1 MSASREKNKR
11 KEQAAAPAAANESKK
26 GMSKGLKTTLIVVC
40 AVLIVCIVV
49 FFYMLTSGFFASH
62 ATAATIGTHKLT
74 PATVNYFYRGAYN
87 AMQNQYGD
95 MMSYI
100 LDTETPLDE
109 QVYDEESGK
118 TWSDY
123 FMEQGLASAAAEYAI
138 YDEAVANGHTLSDD
152 ELASI
157 ESQISTLEL
166 YASYYGVN
174 LDTYIASMYGSGC
187 NEKTFREYMN
197 IVMLADSYSNAV
209 NESFTYTADELAA
222 EYAANT
228 NTYDTVTY
236 RQFLVSDSLFE
247 HEHTEDET
255 EAEIEEEALSE
266 EELTALKE
274 EMASTMAAETSGDET
289 AFINLAYENCLDSA
303 KESYADESYTLK
315 ADQFYSS
322 LGTTVADWL
331 FDAARAEGDT
341 TYLVDESSGVYY
353 VLYFVSRDTNENLL
367 PNVRHILISVSDTT
381 DETAMEE
388 ARAEANEIL
397 DSFNAGG
404 KTSESFA
411 ALAAEHSDDN
421 ADEGGLYEAV
431 LPGQMVTAFNDWLF
445 DDARQLGDTGIVE
458 TEYGVHVMY
467 YDSYSDVVY
476 RDALVENALREADT
490 TAWYNDLTG
499 INDDTEKYTLVPFGM
514 KFVTK

>member
-26 GMSKGLKTTLIVVC
+26 GMSKGLKTTLIAVC

-62 ATAATIGTHKLT
+62 VTAATVGTHKLS
-74 PATVNYFYRGAYN
+74 PVTVNYFYRGAYN

-95 MMSYI
+95 MMSYL

-118 TWSDY
+118 TWADY

-138 YDEAVANGHTLSDD
+138 YDEAVANGHTLSEE

-157 ESQISTLEL
+157 DSQISTLEL

-174 LDTYIASMYGSGC
+174 LDTYIASMYGTGC

-197 IVMLADSYSNAV
+197 VVMLADSYSNAV
-209 NESFTYTADELAA
+209 NQGFTYTADELAA

-228 NTYDTVTY
+228 NSYDTVTY

-247 HEHTEDET
+247 PVSTDENGNVDET
-255 EAEIEEEALSE
+255 ETPSE

-274 EMASTMAAETSGDET
+274 EMASSMAEQASGDEA
-289 AFINLAYENCLDSA
+289 AFINLAYENCLASA

-322 LGTTVADWL
+322 LGATVADWL
-331 FDAARAEGDT
+331 FDTARAEGDT

-353 VLYFVSRDTNENLL
+353 VLYYVSRDTNENLL

-381 DETAMEE
+381 DEEAMEA
-388 ARAEANEIL
+388 ARTEANEIL
-397 DSFNAGG
+397 DTFNAGD
-404 KTSESFA
+404 KTAESFA

-431 LPGQMVTAFNDWLF
+431 LPGQMIASFNNWLF
-445 DDARQLGDTGIVE
+445 DDARQIGDTGIVE
-458 TEYGVHVMY
+458 GEYGVHVMY
-467 YDSYSDVVY
+467 FDSYSDVVY

-490 TAWYNDLTG
+490 TAWYNELTG
-499 INDDTEKYTLVPFGM
+499 MDSDAPKYTLVPFGM
-514 KFVTK
+514 KYVTK